1 MPFLKQTGKGL
12 KSFPFEKIAPTLAS
26 LYLII
31 KCKYYQ
37 ELGGGE
43 DGCVYLM
50 VIIPKAIVNAIYFT
64 TMYSLVGKKKN
75 ILSPPPNKSSPV
87 MSQFFIFL
95 SDVPLTPPPTGTWT
109 LIPSTSSG

>member
-31 KCKYYQ
+31 KYKYYQ
-37 ELGGGE
+37 ELGGGGGRMLLFNG
-43 DGCVYLM
+43 DY
-50 VIIPKAIVNAIYFT
+50 PKSNSKCNLLYHYVQFT
-64 TMYSLVGKKKN
+64 WKKKD

>member
-37 ELGGGE
+37 ELGGGGE

-64 TMYSLVGKKKN
+64 TMYSLLGKKN
-75 ILSPPPNKSSPV
+75 PYSPPHQIKALQLCPSSLFSYQ
-87 MSQFFIFL
+87 MCL
-95 SDVPLTPPPTGTWT
+95 
-109 LIPSTSSG
+109 